1 MSINLPQIGIIAN
14 GDEEVFW
21 KLLDERLEICYEA
34 LMFRHKQLRNII
46 SDNSPIH
53 WQYGAIAR
61 LPKGASI
68 EPLLYGSYSSIS
80 LGYIGLYET
89 CIAMKGVSNTD
100 PVGKEF
106 AMRVEGGSVT
116 NLYFEK
122 LKNIEVSFPKKE
134 EQEKIARFFEEI
146 DNLITLHQRKLEKLI
161 NIKKAYLNEMF
172 V

>member
-1 MSINLPQIGIIAN
+1 M
-14 GDEEVFW
+14 
-21 KLLDERLEICYEA
+21 LDERLEICYEA
-34 LMFRHKQLRNII
+34 LMFRHKQLKNVI

-53 WQYGAIAR
+53 WQHGAIAR

-106 AMRVEGGSVT
+106 AMRVIT
-116 NLYFEK
+116 YLRDRCTK
-122 LKNIEVSFPKKE
+122 WKE
-134 EQEKIARFFEEI
+134 ETNIGFSLYSTPAESLCYRFAKYDKEHFG
-146 DNLITLHQRKLEKLI
+146 
-161 NIKKAYLNEMF
+161 NI
-172 V
+172 

>member
-80 LGYIGLYET
+80 LGYIGIYEM
-89 CIAMKGVSNTD
+89 CLAMKGVSNTD
-100 PVGKEF
+100 PVGTEF
-106 AMRVEGGSVT
+106 ALRVMNYLIEKCNEWKKKTNIGFSLYSTPAESLCYRFAKYDLEHFGSIPGITDKGWYTNSYHVT
-116 NLYFEK
+116 Y
-122 LKNIEVSFPKKE
+122 
-134 EQEKIARFFEEI
+134 
-146 DNLITLHQRKLEKLI
+146 
-161 NIKKAYLNEMF
+161 
-172 V
+172 